1 MQQKQVNLYLN
12 EGKSQWE
19 VKDNKLEGNSF
30 KDRAEGRD
38 AEMVHFI
45 SFHIVEKRLKAIW
58 DLNSYSQ
65 GFYLRIWTVTLQSQV
80 YNSPP

>member
-1 MQQKQVNLYLN
+1 MHQERINLYLN

-30 KDRAEGRD
+30 KDRAEERD

-45 SFHIVEKRLKAIW
+45 LWKNDSNH
-58 DLNSYSQ
+58 
-65 GFYLRIWTVTLQSQV
+65 LRFEQLQPRILS
-80 YNSPP
+80 

>member
-45 SFHIVEKRLKAIW
+45 SFHIVEKRLKAI
-58 DLNSYSQ
+58 
-65 GFYLRIWTVTLQSQV
+65 
-80 YNSPP
+80 